1 MKKVLSL
8 ALVFALIL
16 SLGVVAFAGESPK
29 KTTADVVP
37 APIAEGAPAGAAK
50 AAAGLS
56 IYDADDTVIG
66 TIPEDEITL
75 ATIDQAGELDSKNA
89 EAFEAAYEEAQAVTD
104 KTVVSLFWLDAPA
117 KYLELE
123 RFGYVR
129 FDFTCDGENV
139 EVTVN
144 GNPMEVVHVD
154 GNEYYAKLT
163 EFGAVCITCD

>member
-8 ALVFALIL
+8 ALVFALVL
-16 SLGVVAFAGESPK
+16 SLSVVAFAAPSPA
-29 KTTADVVP
+29 KTVDAV
-37 APIAEGAPAGAAK
+37 APGAAK

-56 IYDADDTVIG
+56 ICDADDNVIG
-66 TIPEDEITL
+66 TIPENEITL
-75 ATIDQAGELDSKNA
+75 ATIDQAGNLDSKSA

-104 KTVVSLFWLDAPA
+104 KTVVALFWLDAPA
-117 KYLELE
+117 KYLELDG
-123 RFGYVR
+123 FGYVR
-129 FDFTCDGENV
+129 YDFTCDGENV

-163 EFGAVCITCD
+163 EFGTVCITCD